1 LADPPAHDA
10 ALPRGFRG
18 VPRDPRCLAGAALGR
33 GRCQPCGRHARHRVQ
48 ARGWQ
53 GGAGPGP
60 RRRDRWHHH
69 RAFRRTRGRRP
80 AGHRRARR
88 AMSAA
93 VPIIETRALGKVYSA
108 GTEAEVVALKDVDLR
123 IERGAFVAIM
133 GPSGSGKSTLM
144 NLIGCLDTPSTGSYH
159 CDGVDVST
167 LDAEELAV
175 LRREK
180 IGFVF
185 QGFHLLPRM
194 SALENVAM
202 PLGYARV
209 PPAERE
215 RMATEVLEAVGLG
228 GRTGHRPNELSGGQQ
243 QRVAIARALVNR
255 PPLLL
260 ADEPTGALDSKTGEE
275 ILALFKRLRDEGHT
289 VVLITHDAEVAA
301 HADRTYV
308 IRDGELH
315 PEHAEPAP

>member
-1 LADPPAHDA
+1 MN
-10 ALPRGFRG
+10 G
-18 VPRDPRCLAGAALGR
+18 
-33 GRCQPCGRHARHRVQ
+33 
-48 ARGWQ
+48 
-53 GGAGPGP
+53 
-60 RRRDRWHHH
+60 
-69 RAFRRTRGRRP
+69 
-80 AGHRRARR
+80 
-88 AMSAA
+88 A
-93 VPIIETRALGKVYSA
+93 VPIIETRSLGKVYSA

-123 IERGAFVAIM
+123 IERGDFVAIM

-144 NLIGCLDTPSTGSYH
+144 NLIGCLDTPSTGTYH
-159 CDGVDVST
+159 CDGIDVSA
-167 LDAEELAV
+167 LDAEGLAA
-175 LRREK
+175 LRRDR

-194 SALENVAM
+194 SALENVSM
-202 PLGYARV
+202 PLAYARV

-215 RMATEVLEAVGLG
+215 RMAAEVLEAVGLG
-228 GRTGHRPNELSGGQQ
+228 GRTGHRPSELSGGQQ

-260 ADEPTGALDSKTGEE
+260 ADEPTGALDSRTGEE
-275 ILALFKRLRDEGHT
+275 ILDLFKRLRDDGHT

-315 PEHAEPAP
+315 AEDDQ